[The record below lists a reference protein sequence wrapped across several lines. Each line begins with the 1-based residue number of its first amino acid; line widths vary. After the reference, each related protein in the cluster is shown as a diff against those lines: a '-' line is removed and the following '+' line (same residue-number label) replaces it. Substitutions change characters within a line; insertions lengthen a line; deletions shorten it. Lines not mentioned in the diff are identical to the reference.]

1 MAEPVGL
8 RRGVLDT
15 RMRGRVCSSPNDEGR
30 FYKGPMKDPAPPW
43 LQESLSPVAAD
54 DHVSVPR
61 RAPALLMD
69 FTLQGERLGGFPMN
83 FLRQQ
88 QASGLSS

>member
-1 MAEPVGL
+1 MPGPWFSGFAL
-8 RRGVLDT
+8 SKGVLDPSVFEG
-15 RMRGRVCSSPNDEGR
+15 MVGDNDQ
-30 FYKGPMKDPAPPW
+30 APPW
-43 LQESLSPVAAD
+43 LQESLSPVDAD
-54 DHVSVPR
+54 DHVSVTR